1 MITQNSIQNVAFS
14 DFKSIPQI
22 DLREDEYYLFQY
34 STDDDIDQSIL
45 KYYLEFL
52 PQKFKKEVLRYRRWD
67 DRYNCLFGKLMVYMG
82 SYLFGYN
89 AFMFEKILKDNYG
102 KPYMVDSNFNFNIS
116 HSGNTV
122 VCVFSKQEIGI
133 DIEEINEIEYDLFE
147 DVFSTRELAEIHDNG
162 LDKFYEFWTKKESV
176 IKAIGKGMSIPLTEI
191 EIDEGCTTYEDA
203 TWYTK
208 TFKMDN
214 KYCSITSK
222 RELKKAQ
229 ELQVIF

>member
-1 MITQNSIQNVAFS
+1 MITQNSIHNVAFS
-14 DFKSIPQI
+14 DFKSIPKI

-34 STDDDIDQSIL
+34 STDSNIGQDIL

-52 PQKFKKEVLRYRRWD
+52 PQKLKQEVLKYRRWD
-67 DRYNCLFGKLMVYMG
+67 DRYNCLFGKLMIYMG
-82 SYLFGYN
+82 AYIFGYDS
-89 AFMFEKILKDNYG
+89 FEFEKILKDSYG
-102 KPYMVDSNFNFNIS
+102 KPYMINSNFNFNIS

-147 DVFSTRELAEIHDNG
+147 NVFSTQELAEIQDNG

-191 EIDEGCTTYEDA
+191 KIDKEGTTYEND

-222 RELKKAQ
+222 CELKKAQ

>member
-1 MITQNSIQNVAFS
+1 MITRNSTYNVAFS

-52 PQKFKKEVLRYRRWD
+52 PQKFKEEVLKYRRWD

-102 KPYMVDSNFNFNIS
+102 KPYMEDSNFNFNIS

-122 VCVFSKQEIGI
+122 VCVFSKQEIGV
-133 DIEEINEIEYDLFE
+133 DIEEINDIEFDLFK
-147 DVFSTRELAEIHDNG
+147 DVFTRDELKDIEAQG
-162 LDKFYEFWTKKESV
+162 LDTFYKYWTKKESV
-176 IKAIGKGMSIPLTEI
+176 VKAVGKGMSIPLTEI
-191 EIDEGCTTYEDA
+191 EIRQDSTTYEDD

-208 TFKMDN
+208 SFKIDN

-222 RELKKAQ
+222 NKLRKAQ
-229 ELQVIF
+229 EMHVVF

>member
-1 MITQNSIQNVAFS
+1 MITQNSIHNVAFS
-14 DFKSIPQI
+14 DFKSITKI

-34 STDDDIDQSIL
+34 STDSNIGQDIL

-52 PQKFKKEVLRYRRWD
+52 PQKFKQEVLKYRRWD

-82 SYLFGYN
+82 AYIFGYN
-89 AFMFEKILKDNYG
+89 SFEFEKILKDSYG
-102 KPYMVDSNFNFNIS
+102 KPYMLDSNFNFNIS

-122 VCVFSKQEIGI
+122 VCVFSKQEIGV
-133 DIEEINEIEYDLFE
+133 DIEEINEIEYKLFE
-147 DVFSTRELAEIHDNG
+147 NVFSSRELAEINDKG

-176 IKAIGKGMSIPLTEI
+176 IKAIGKGMSIPLLEI
-191 EIDEGCTTYEDA
+191 EIDKGHTTYDND

-208 TFKMDN
+208 SFKMDN

-222 RELKKAQ
+222 HDLIRVQKMH
-229 ELQVIF
+229 VIF